1 MERLDFYNGLL
12 LGPAFDAAFDKGFIT
27 FGRDGVMKVSGKLS
41 DVQLNGLGIVKGVSL
56 RKIEDKHRVYLSYHN
71 ENIFLGS

>member
-1 MERLDFYNGLL
+1 
-12 LGPAFDAAFDKGFIT
+12 
-27 FGRDGVMKVSGKLS
+27 MKVSGKLS